1 MLRCKSSFR
10 VALHL
15 AGLLALARFNP
26 VALWGQATA
35 PVDKAE
41 ALSQAARSGDAG
53 AVKKLLDEGVDV
65 DTRYRYDRTALSF
78 ACDRGHLEVVKV
90 LLDHG
95 ASVNIKDTFY
105 GATPLEWASSPAMGR
120 KPQHA
125 EIVGLLLK
133 HGAQGKED
141 AFANAVSAGDAAMV
155 KVILGQG
162 ALAPNVLSE
171 ALESAQNNKKPDIVA
186 MLEQAGAKPY
196 PEFKVEEAQLQ
207 RYAGT
212 YREPRGNEIA
222 FRLKDGKLTGGSQE
236 QMTLAATDASTF
248 RIVGEPG
255 ATLKFNL
262 EAGKPAEVTFS
273 RGQMKITYTRVE
285 DK

>member
-1 MLRCKSSFR
+1 MVKGKWSFR
-10 VALHL
+10 LALHV
-15 AGLLALARFNP
+15 AGLCALAHFLAA
-26 VALWGQATA
+26 ALWGQATA

-41 ALSQAARSGDAG
+41 ALSQAARSGDAA
-53 AVKKLLDEGVDV
+53 AVKKLLDEGLDV
-65 DTRYRYDRTALSF
+65 DTKYRYDRTALSF

-141 AFANAVSAGDAAMV
+141 AFANAVSAGDTAMI
-155 KVILGQG
+155 KVILDQG
-162 ALAPNVLSE
+162 PLEPKVLSE
-171 ALESAQNNKKPDIVA
+171 ALESAQKDKKPDIVA
-186 MLEQAGAKPY
+186 MLELAGAKPY
-196 PEFKVEEAQLQ
+196 AEFKIEEKQLQ

-212 YREPRGNEIA
+212 YREPRGNEMV
-222 FRLKDGKLTGGSQE
+222 FTVKDGQLTGGP
-236 QMTLAATDASTF
+236 QMALAATDATTF
-248 RIVGEPG
+248 RIVGFPG

-262 EAGKPAEVTFS
+262 GEGKPAEVTFS
-273 RGQMKITYTRVE
+273 RGEMKTTYTRVA